1 MSHEDYKIE
10 LFVFPDGTQVE
21 MIVFDA
27 GDAGRPHRP
36 VRSRGA
42 AAGVRPQADSRPAG
56 ALLRP
61 RPAAA
66 RGPGRAPVPGLPQHA
81 GLSDRLGPLRRRP
94 AGR

>member
-21 MIVFDA
+21 MIVFDPA
-27 GDAGRPHRP
+27 ARVRGGASPAAPARAATHDQDRP
-36 VRSRGA
+36 
-42 AAGVRPQADSRPAG
+42 G

-61 RPAAA
+61 RPAGRPKTRTRTAAPSAAA
-66 RGPGRAPVPGLPQHA
+66 RSSTRSTGTAAAP
-81 GLSDRLGPLRRRP
+81 P